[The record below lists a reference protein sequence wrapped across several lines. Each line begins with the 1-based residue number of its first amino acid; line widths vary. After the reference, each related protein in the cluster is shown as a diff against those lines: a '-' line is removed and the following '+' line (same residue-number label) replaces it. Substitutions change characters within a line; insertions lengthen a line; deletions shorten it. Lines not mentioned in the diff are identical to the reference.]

1 MTTPTDYKRAAEMNL
16 WAAKMMRRQG
26 DDRSADNHLNM
37 ADFYIKQELRR
48 MQTGR
53 ARNRETNGHLLSPRP
68 GSAHACRRPFVEP
81 SACEPKALPRDT
93 ADRCG

>member
-48 MQTGR
+48 EKEGVGQ
-53 ARNRETNGHLLSPRP
+53 
-68 GSAHACRRPFVEP
+68 
-81 SACEPKALPRDT
+81 
-93 ADRCG
+93 

>member
-1 MTTPTDYKRAAEMNL
+1 MTLVHCWNILLETTQEVIMPTPTDYKRAAEMNL

-48 MQTGR
+48 EKEGAGQ
-53 ARNRETNGHLLSPRP
+53 
-68 GSAHACRRPFVEP
+68 
-81 SACEPKALPRDT
+81 
-93 ADRCG
+93 

>member
-1 MTTPTDYKRAAEMNL
+1 MPTPTDYKRAAEMNL

-48 MQTGR
+48 EKEGVGQ
-53 ARNRETNGHLLSPRP
+53 
-68 GSAHACRRPFVEP
+68 
-81 SACEPKALPRDT
+81 
-93 ADRCG
+93 